1 MSSDFSTLDL
11 QEVEAQIG
19 YCFQNK
25 ELLKSALTHASFKSS
40 FEDEK
45 IASDRLE
52 FLGSSVMNLIISDR
66 AFEKLVNLNEGGLR
80 RVRSKLLRDE
90 TCVLYFQNLELKKY
104 VKMSA
109 SERSHI
115 DEIGNDR
122 LMTKVVLALVGAI
135 YKDGGFDFASKFLS
149 SKCLPAAK
157 PILKDKHHSNWRKK
171 LQELCHAKMRK
182 QPTYVLLSEE
192 GPDHSKIYNV
202 GVFMD
207 EDLLAKGRGKSK
219 KIAATNAASLALE
232 KIST

>member
-1 MSSDFSTLDL
+1 MSSDFSASDL

-25 ELLKSALTHASFKSS
+25 ELLKSALTHASYTTQ
-40 FEDEK
+40 FEDK
-45 IASDRLE
+45 KTSPDRLE

-66 AFEKLVNLNEGGLR
+66 AFEKLVQLNEGGLR

-90 TCVLYFQNLELKKY
+90 TCVLYFQNLNLQKH
-104 VKMSA
+104 VKMSS

-115 DEIGNDR
+115 EEIGNDR
-122 LMTKVVLALVGAI
+122 LMTKIVLTLVGAI
-135 YKDGGFDFASKFLS
+135 YKDGGFDFAAKFLN

-157 PILKDKHHSNWRKK
+157 PILKDKHYSNWRKK

-192 GPDHSKIYNV
+192 GPDHSKIYKV

-207 EDLLAKGRGKSK
+207 EDLLAKGTGKSK
-219 KIAATNAASLALE
+219 KIAATNAASLAIE
-232 KIST
+232 KIQ